1 MNDTEEKI
9 RKIVYEEFSELIRN
23 IEGDFKTNYVKK
35 TPVYNFYK

>member
-9 RKIVYEEFSELIRN
+9 KKIVYEEFSKLIRN

-35 TPVYNFYK
+35 DIIFC